1 MVSCS
6 VALSDEKSESAVK
19 AVLSLLGIGCEN
31 GSILITDSVPAD
43 VSDYSAV
50 IVLSQSRIAP
60 EEKGNIRVLRMP
72 LSYGELIGVI
82 GELSAVGSDT
92 VRSGTAEKAPSEEPV
107 LPEIR
112 DGEITWQKKSVRL
125 TEKEMRLFEYL
136 YAARG
141 RIVPR
146 DELIGG
152 VWDGYTG
159 DANVA
164 DVYISYLRKKLT
176 PLFGQGVLVT
186 VRGQGYLLNLPG

>member
-6 VALSDEKSESAVK
+6 VSLSDEKSESAVK

-72 LSYGELIGVI
+72 LSYSELIGVI

-92 VRSGTAEKAPSEEPV
+92 VRSGTAEKVPAEEPA

-164 DVYISYLRKKLT
+164 DVYISYLRKKLI